1 MLNEYGFNEIEP
13 SFEEYDNLSDIE
25 TVSYEEP
32 EFEEPEVIE
41 SEVEEPAKT
50 VAESK
55 KYAEKETGEVES
67 HRKINIEPEKEQ
79 AEKTEGKTEEKSKI
93 NFDMSDNGLDDFKS
107 AYKNQNNTEDNTEET
122 TKGTEESTEDNAE
135 DNAEDNNE
143 DNETETSNE
152 SYEEYNT
159 RYESATHVE
168 STVENPYQYYAR
180 NYQNCDG
187 CKYREQS
194 LKAEYQNSQSET
206 QYTNANNNVYNNGY
220 NEDDDYREAETSKKN
235 RVNRM
240 ERRVIKFSPKTL
252 IYTGSLVAI
261 ILVLILVAVFTG
273 KSKTVNTKDDNVVLA
288 NAGSTESGFQFVTST
303 SEETYSSAY
312 NDAYSSIQNA
322 TTNKWK
328 TLDELSFYIDGE
340 LRSILA
346 GEKVVENEYQN
357 GEVTADSY
365 LEQMNDYSE
374 QVNTLNHLLI
384 ANKTLYDNEDK
395 TEEYNTLLDN
405 LNTVIIYGDSSVY
418 NNIK

>member
-1 MLNEYGFNEIEP
+1 
-13 SFEEYDNLSDIE
+13 
-25 TVSYEEP
+25 
-32 EFEEPEVIE
+32 
-41 SEVEEPAKT
+41 
-50 VAESK
+50 
-55 KYAEKETGEVES
+55 
-67 HRKINIEPEKEQ
+67 
-79 AEKTEGKTEEKSKI
+79 
-93 NFDMSDNGLDDFKS
+93 
-107 AYKNQNNTEDNTEET
+107 
-122 TKGTEESTEDNAE
+122 
-135 DNAEDNNE
+135 
-143 DNETETSNE
+143 
-152 SYEEYNT
+152 
-159 RYESATHVE
+159 
-168 STVENPYQYYAR
+168 VENPYQYYTR

-194 LKAEYQNSQSET
+194 LKAEAESPKSESQ
-206 QYTNANNNVYNNGY
+206 YDNANNNGSNNGY
-220 NEDDDYREAETSKKN
+220 NEDDDYREAETPKKN

-240 ERRVIKFSPKTL
+240 DRRVIKFSPKTL
-252 IYTGSLVAI
+252 IYTGSLVSI

-288 NAGSTESGFQFVTST
+288 NAGSTESGFQFITST

-312 NDAYSSIQNA
+312 NDAYSSIQTA

-357 GEVTADSY
+357 GEITADSY